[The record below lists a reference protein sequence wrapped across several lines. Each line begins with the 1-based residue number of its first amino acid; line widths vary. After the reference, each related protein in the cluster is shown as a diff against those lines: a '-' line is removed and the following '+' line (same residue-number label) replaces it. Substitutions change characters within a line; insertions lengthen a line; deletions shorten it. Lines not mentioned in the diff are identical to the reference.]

1 MKPGLVVIPGNRDTN
16 HFLNRLK
23 MCIVHPTEPWIFR
36 KEDPYDY
43 KFVVWN
49 YDRLVSLIVN
59 IPFLNKETTLLI
71 I

>member
-1 MKPGLVVIPGNRDTN
+1 
-16 HFLNRLK
+16 

-36 KEDPYDY
+36 NEDPYDY